1 MANVLL
7 NWTAPADT
15 ANITGIVILKKSVS
29 AGASAPSCGDFIPA
43 DTLRGAST
51 ADDLTDNTVS
61 QVGSDITDAATVAA
75 NGSVTETGVST
86 GSYYYGAFSYNAAG
100 YSPCDV
106 TNDELVIS

>member
-15 ANITGIVILKKSVS
+15 TNITGIVILKKSVT
-29 AGASAPSCGDFIPA
+29 AGDPAPSCGDFIP
-43 DTLRGAST
+43 DNTVRGTST
-51 ADDLTDNTVS
+51 ADDLTDATVF
-61 QVGSDITDAATVAA
+61 QVGSDITDPTTIAQ
-75 NGSVTETGVST
+75 NGSITETGVT
-86 GSYYYGAFSYNAAG
+86 AGSYYYGAFSYNAAG

>member
-15 ANITGIVILKKSVS
+15 SNITGIVILKKSVT
-29 AGASAPSCGDFIPA
+29 AGSSAPLCGDFIPA

-51 ADDLTDNTVS
+51 ADDLTDTTIS
-61 QVGSDITDAATVAA
+61 QVGSDIIDPTTVAA
-75 NGSVTETGVST
+75 NGSVTETGVIA
-86 GSYYYGAFSYNAAG
+86 GSYYYAAFSYNAAG

-106 TNDELVIS
+106 TTSELVIS

>member
-15 ANITGIVILKKSVS
+15 TNITGIVILKKSVA
-29 AGASAPSCGDFIPA
+29 AGAAAPSCGDFIPA
-43 DTLRGAST
+43 NTVRGTNT
-51 ADDLTDNTVS
+51 AADLTDNTVS
-61 QVGSDITDAATVAA
+61 QVGSDITDATTVAQ
-75 NGSVTETGVST
+75 NGSITETGVTT